1 MGGNKNNAINA
12 SHYFH
17 IMANTGQKGSS
28 GGNKG
33 DRDVKFKG
41 KPREA
46 ELET

>member
-1 MGGNKNNAINA
+1 MLLIIFILWLIQDK
-12 SHYFH
+12 
-17 IMANTGQKGSS
+17 KGSS